1 MSGKDMPRYSLE
13 ISDEDKKR
21 IEQCREDLSWKEL
34 SFGSKLRVLIFER
47 VEGLEKSSDP
57 KEAQNDWQSS

>member
-57 KEAQNDWQSS
+57 KEAQND